1 MAVRFGADSSSSSLV
16 FRGLALT
23 QLQRLDE
30 AEKVSAA
37 SSHHKRQADKGE
49 QSYLHAYKLNPNNPL
64 ASVGLRRLY
73 DKDQNWEK
81 LATLLEVQV
90 QTAFEK

>member
-30 AEKVSAA
+30 AEKVSAPRLHIT
-37 SSHHKRQADKGE
+37 SDKLTKDNSHIFM
-49 QSYLHAYKLNPNNPL
+49 LIN
-64 ASVGLRRLY
+64 
-73 DKDQNWEK
+73 
-81 LATLLEVQV
+81 
-90 QTAFEK
+90 

>member
-1 MAVRFGADSSSSSLV
+1 MLGADSSPSSLV

-37 SSHHKRQADKGE
+37 SAYHKRQTDQRQ

-73 DKDQNWEK
+73 HKDQSWEK
-81 LATLLEVQV
+81 LATFLEMQV
-90 QTAFEK
+90 QTTFEK

>member
-37 SSHHKRQADKGE
+37 RLHITSDKLTKDNSHIFM
-49 QSYLHAYKLNPNNPL
+49 LIN
-64 ASVGLRRLY
+64 
-73 DKDQNWEK
+73 
-81 LATLLEVQV
+81 
-90 QTAFEK
+90 